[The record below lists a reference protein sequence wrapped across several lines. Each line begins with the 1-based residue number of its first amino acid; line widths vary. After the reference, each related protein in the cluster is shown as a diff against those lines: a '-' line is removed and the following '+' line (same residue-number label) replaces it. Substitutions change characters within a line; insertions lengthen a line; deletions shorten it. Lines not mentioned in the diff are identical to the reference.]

1 MRPILAVTLFAAVV
15 VPSTRAQEP
24 AHVADASPAHAI
36 YDVAH
41 ATAARDE
48 RSAVGEALLR
58 QLESETPSADLRATL
73 AAFASKMPSSPRAA
87 ARLTTLGADESL
99 DAPELERRLE
109 ALIEDLRFAPFMQAE
124 VPVGFPAPA
133 PVDEIVLKLYPE
145 YRMAKTPM
153 RTTMGTPFFAL
164 FNHIQRNE
172 IPMTAPVQVEFDAAD
187 PRARRTTSMAFL
199 YETRELGPA
208 GPDAADERVE
218 VVDLPAM
225 TTVTIGARGY
235 DSPARIAELRAVL
248 EAWLAG
254 QGGRFAPAGPLRTM
268 GYNSPMVPAPRRF
281 FEVEL
286 PITRAAGQPVVAK

>member
-1 MRPILAVTLFAAVV
+1 MIPPLSVVARPRRSSRSLRLSAGVCALALAM
-15 VPSTRAQEP
+15 P
-24 AHVADASPAHAI
+24 
-36 YDVAH
+36 
-41 ATAARDE
+41 
-48 RSAVGEALLR
+48 
-58 QLESETPSADLRATL
+58 L
-73 AAFASKMPSSPRAA
+73 AAQDPAAPRAA
-87 ARLTTLGADESL
+87 AADALLRIVEHADSAAGLRAELPSIAAALSASPRARARALLLAADAQL
-99 DAPELERRLE
+99 DHDALERRLE
-109 ALIEDLRFAPFMQAE
+109 ELAEDLRFTPYLQAPMPE
-124 VPVGFPAPA
+124 GFPAPA
-133 PVDEIVLKLYPE
+133 PIDEVVVKEYPE
-145 YRMAKTPM
+145 YRLARTPM
-153 RTTMGTPFFAL
+153 RSAGATGSPFFAL
-164 FNHIQRNE
+164 FRHIQRHE

-254 QGGRFAPAGPLRTM
+254 QGGRYAPAGPLRTM

-286 PITRAAGQPVVAK
+286 PITRVAGEPAVAK

>member
-1 MRPILAVTLFAAVV
+1 MISPLHVVARPRRSSRPFGHLAAGFALALAM
-15 VPSTRAQEP
+15 PLAAQ
-24 AHVADASPAHAI
+24 HQASPRA
-36 YDVAH
+36 VA
-41 ATAARDE
+41 AD
-48 RSAVGEALLR
+48 ALLR
-58 QLESETPSADLRATL
+58 LVEHADSAAGLRDSLPSIAADLGA
-73 AAFASKMPSSPRAA
+73 SPRARARVLLLA
-87 ARLTTLGADESL
+87 ADAWL
-99 DAPELERRLE
+99 DRDALERRLE
-109 ALIEDLRFAPFMQAE
+109 ELAEDLRFTPYLQAPMPE
-124 VPVGFPAPA
+124 GFPSPA
-133 PVDEIVLKLYPE
+133 PIDEVVVKEYPE
-145 YRMAKTPM
+145 YRLARTPM
-153 RTTMGTPFFAL
+153 RSAGATGTPFFAL
-164 FNHIQRNE
+164 FRHIQRHE

-248 EAWLAG
+248 EAWLAA
-254 QGGRFAPAGPLRTM
+254 QGGRYAPAGPLRTM

-286 PITRAAGQPVVAK
+286 PITRVEGEPVVAK